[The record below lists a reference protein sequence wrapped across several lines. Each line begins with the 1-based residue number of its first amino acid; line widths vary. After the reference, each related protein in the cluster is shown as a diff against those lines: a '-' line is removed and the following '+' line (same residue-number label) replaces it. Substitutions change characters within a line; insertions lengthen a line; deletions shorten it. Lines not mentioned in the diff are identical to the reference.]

1 MDRRRFLAT
10 SLAGAF
16 ATLRAAE
23 AQQPPKFA
31 RVGILGGSSPSSP
44 EASYL
49 WAAFFEGLRE
59 LGYIEGQNI
68 VIEGRFYGDDVGRL
82 PTLVAELVQLQPDV
96 IAVGASPAP
105 ETLKRATPV
114 IPIVLINH
122 GDPVGS
128 GLVASLAKP
137 GGNVT
142 GVSMLSA
149 ALRGK
154 QLHLLSEIVPR
165 LTSVAVLSNPTVPAH
180 VTELRE
186 IRNAARDLKLQI
198 HVVEARI
205 PEDLPNA
212 VSRAAKV
219 RSGALFVLGNSS
231 IFFAHRTTL
240 VNLVAK
246 NQLPALYTTREY
258 VEAGGLLAYTATSL
272 RENFRHAA
280 KYVDKILRGAKP
292 GDLPIEQPTK
302 FELVVNLK
310 TAKTLGLTIPPS
322 LLLRADQVI
331 E

>member
-1 MDRRRFLAT
+1 MDRRAFLAALT
-10 SLAGAF
+10 VGLLAAPLAAGA
-16 ATLRAAE
+16 
-23 AQQPPKFA
+23 QPLPKIA
-31 RVGILGGSSPSSP
+31 RIGILGGSSPTSP
-44 EASYL
+44 EASRL

-59 LGYIEGQNI
+59 LGYVEGQNI

-82 PTLVAELVQLQPDV
+82 PSLAAELVRLQPDV

-105 ETLKRATPV
+105 EALKRATSV

-128 GLVASLAKP
+128 GLAANLAKP

-154 QLHLLSEIVPR
+154 QLQLLNEILPR

-186 IRNAARDLKLQI
+186 IRTAARDLKLQI

-205 PEDLPNA
+205 PEDLPDA
-212 VSRAAKV
+212 VSRAVKL

-240 VNLVAK
+240 VELAAK
-246 NQLPALYTTREY
+246 NRLPALYTAREY
-258 VEAGGLLAYTATSL
+258 VEAGGLLAYTARSL

-280 KYVDKILRGAKP
+280 RYVDRILKGAKP

-302 FELVVNLK
+302 FELVINLR
-310 TAKTLGLTIPPS
+310 TAKALGLTMPPS
-322 LLLRADQVI
+322 LLQRADQVI